1 MGAAAFRLARRGRA
15 ADNRA
20 VQHPLQTWPT
30 RRPQRLDQLAWPAGL
45 TVAVLGPHPDDFDCI
60 AVTLR
65 HLHQRGA
72 RLAVAVLSTGISGVE
87 DADADP
93 PTPAH
98 KAALRR
104 AEQQASCR
112 QFGLPADALAFLP
125 LAEDGEGEPA
135 DTPGNAALVGAYLA
149 ARPPDLVFLPHGHDQ
164 KGGHRNVY
172 ALFRAAVVAHG
183 LSVTALL
190 NRDPKTVDLRLDAG
204 LPYDTAAAEWKAG
217 LLRTHATQQRR
228 NLRHR
233 GRGFDARILD
243 MDQRSAA
250 DLGLAGAG
258 AEVFE
263 LEIHR
268 AGCALPPPP
277 I

>member
-1 MGAAAFRLARRGRA
+1 M
-15 ADNRA
+15 
-20 VQHPLQTWPT
+20 QHPLQTWPT
-30 RRPQRLDQLAWPAGL
+30 RRPARLDQLAWPAGL
-45 TVAVLGPHPDDFDCI
+45 AVAILGPHPDDFDCI

-65 HLHQRGA
+65 HLHARGA

-112 QFGLPADALAFLP
+112 AFGLPADALTFLP
-125 LAEDGEGEPA
+125 LAEDSEGEPA
-135 DTPGNAALVGAYLA
+135 DTPANAQQVGEFLA
-149 ARPPDLVFLPHGHDQ
+149 VQRPDLVFLPHGHDQ

-172 ALFRAAVVAHG
+172 ALFRAAVAARG

-190 NRDPKTVDLRLDAG
+190 NRDPKTVSLRLDAG
-204 LPYDTAAAEWKAG
+204 LPYDHAAAAWKAG
-217 LLRTHATQQRR
+217 LLRCHDTQQQR

-233 GRGFDARILD
+233 GRGFDARILET
-243 MDQRSAA
+243 DQRSAA
-250 DLGLAGAG
+250 ELGWLGAG
-258 AEVFE
+258 TGAEAFE

-268 AGCALPPPP
+268 GGQAVAASP